1 MLKIVYL
8 FCIRYVIS
16 VVLNRDSILQYLRE
30 NEAFFRS
37 EFHVS
42 KIGIFGSFA
51 RNEQGPDSDVD
62 ILVEL
67 DSNASNVFDLK
78 WALRELLKQKFAR
91 EVDICNARHI
101 KPFAKEF
108 ILKDAVYA

>member
-1 MLKIVYL
+1 M
-8 FCIRYVIS
+8 
-16 VVLNRDSILQYLRE
+16 VLNRESIFQYLRE

-51 RNEQGPDSDVD
+51 RNEQRPDSDVD
-62 ILVEL
+62 ILIEL
-67 DSNASNVFDLK
+67 DSNASNASNVFDLK

>member
-1 MLKIVYL
+1 M
-8 FCIRYVIS
+8 
-16 VVLNRDSILQYLRE
+16 VLNRDSILQYLRE

-42 KIGIFGSFA
+42 QIGIFGSFA

-91 EVDICNARHI
+91 EVDICNATHI

>member
-1 MLKIVYL
+1 M
-8 FCIRYVIS
+8 
-16 VVLNRDSILQYLRE
+16 LNRESILQYLRE
-30 NEAFFRS
+30 NKDFFRR

-51 RNEQGPDSDVD
+51 RNEQRPESDVD
-62 ILVEL
+62 ILIEL
-67 DSNASNVFDLK
+67 DSNANNVFDLK
-78 WALRELLKQKFAR
+78 WTLRELLKQKFSR

-101 KPFAKEF
+101 KPFAKEL

>member
-1 MLKIVYL
+1 M
-8 FCIRYVIS
+8 
-16 VVLNRDSILQYLRE
+16 QYLRE
-30 NEAFFRS
+30 NKDFFRR

-51 RNEQGPDSDVD
+51 QNEQGPESDVD

-78 WALRELLKQKFAR
+78 WALRELLRQKFAR

-101 KPFAKEF
+101 MPFAKGL

>member
-1 MLKIVYL
+1 L
-8 FCIRYVIS
+8 FCIRYDIS
-16 VVLNRDSILQYLRE
+16 VVLNRESILQYLRE
-30 NEAFFRS
+30 NKDFFRR

-51 RNEQGPDSDVD
+51 RNEQGPESDVD

-78 WALRELLKQKFAR
+78 WALRELLKQKFSR

>member
-1 MLKIVYL
+1 M
-8 FCIRYVIS
+8 
-16 VVLNRDSILQYLRE
+16 VLNRESILQYLRE

-42 KIGIFGSFA
+42 QIGIFGSFA
-51 RNEQGPDSDVD
+51 RNEQRPDSDVD

-67 DSNASNVFDLK
+67 DSNASNIFDLK